1 MTLFNTYDK
10 EVNYQDMF
18 KKQKQNYNEKVFY
31 KYRDALCD
39 FSDLI
44 GDGCTGLSNMFYL
57 LNTRYLHWLD
67 NDPERAVY
75 EKEIKFRRKFYKLLK
90 LVGPSMLECTQ
101 VYENRKNL
109 NDPTSIEADEQI
121 KLPNKPVIFVANH
134 GFHDDVLAS
143 VLAANRHPYIIW
155 GSIPLLYNTFNGFAS
170 SLVGAV
176 CVNRKNKNSRNAS
189 IPKALKVMEYGTD
202 ILMFPEGGWNKTSE
216 KLALDLWKGVYTLSC
231 AAQCDVVPI
240 THYVR
245 DMEILDKNNI
255 IHTVVDDPIP
265 LYTMSQDEAMQY
277 LRDNFASWTYKM
289 MEKYG
294 RSTRE
299 KELKGFSN
307 SQEKWR
313 AHLSERMKGV
323 DRYDSTIEKC
333 ADYRPRHI
341 ARPEEVFE
349 PIAKLHPQNIT
360 VLNAKMVIE
369 AQRLVIEAKEN
380 DFQRLY

>member
-1 MTLFNTYDK
+1 
-10 EVNYQDMF
+10 MF
-18 KKQKQNYNEKVFY
+18 EKQKQKYNEKVFR
-31 KYRDALCD
+31 KYQDALCD

-44 GDGCTGLSNMFYL
+44 GDDCNGMSNMFYL
-57 LNTRYLHWLD
+57 LNKRYLHWLD
-67 NDPERAVY
+67 NDPEKAVY

-101 VYENRKNL
+101 VYENRKTL
-109 NDPTSIEADEQI
+109 NNPDSTEADEQI
-121 KLPNKPVIFVANH
+121 KLPDKPVIFVANH

-189 IPKALKVMEYGTD
+189 IPKAKKVMEYGTD
-202 ILMFPEGGWNKTSE
+202 ILMFPEGGWNKTPE
-216 KLALDLWKGVYTLSC
+216 RLVLELWKGVYTLSC
-231 AAQCDVVPI
+231 ETQCDVVPI

-245 DMEILDKNNI
+245 DMEVLDKKNI

-265 LYTMSQDEAMQY
+265 LYKMEQNDAMRY
-277 LRDNFASWTYKM
+277 LRDVFSSWTYKM

-294 RSTRE
+294 QSTRE
-299 KELKGFSN
+299 KELEGCSTP
-307 SQEKWR
+307 QEKWH
-313 AHLSERMKGV
+313 AHLIERMKGV
-323 DRYDSTIEKC
+323 DRYDSSIEKF
-333 ADYRPRHI
+333 ADYRPKTI
-341 ARPEEVFE
+341 IRPEDVFE
-349 PIAKLHPQNIT
+349 PIAKVHENNISAK
-360 VLNAKMVIE
+360 NAKMIIE
-369 AQRLVIEAKEN
+369 TQKIIKEAKEN

>member
-1 MTLFNTYDK
+1 
-10 EVNYQDMF
+10 MF
-18 KKQKQNYNEKVFY
+18 EKQKQKFNEKVFRQY
-31 KYRDALCD
+31 GDSLCD
-39 FSDLI
+39 FNDLI
-44 GDGCTGLSNMFYL
+44 GDGCDGMSNMFYL
-57 LNTRYLHWLD
+57 LNKRYLHWLD
-67 NDPERAVY
+67 NNPEKAVY

-90 LVGPSMLECTQ
+90 LVGPGMLECTH
-101 VYENRKNL
+101 VYENRKSL
-109 NDPTSIEADEQI
+109 NDPTTDELDTPVA
-121 KLPNKPVIFVANH
+121 LPNRPVIFVSNH

-143 VLAANRHPYIIW
+143 VLAANRHLYIIW

-216 KLALDLWKGVYTLSC
+216 KLVLDLWKGVYTLSC

-245 DMEILDKNNI
+245 DMEVLDKKNI

-265 LYTMSQDEAMQY
+265 LYKMPQEEAMRY
-277 LRDNFASWTYKM
+277 LRDVFASWTFKM
-289 MEKYG
+289 MERYG
-294 RSTRE
+294 QSTRE
-299 KELKGFSN
+299 EEIFGFAT
-307 SQEKWR
+307 SQEKWH
-313 AHLSERMKGV
+313 AHLQERMKGV

-333 ADYRPRHI
+333 ADYRPKHI
-341 ARPEEVFE
+341 VHPEEVFA
-349 PIAKLHPQNIT
+349 PIANIQPANITAQNIGM
-360 VLNAKMVIE
+360 VMDAKRIVE
-369 AQRLVIEAKEN
+369 TSKEN

>member
-1 MTLFNTYDK
+1 MFNVLKNAY
-10 EVNYQDMF
+10 N
-18 KKQKQNYNEKVFY
+18 KKVLDQ
-31 KYRDALCD
+31 YRDAL
-39 FSDLI
+39 SDLDDLV
-44 GDGCTGLSNMFYL
+44 GDGYSGMSNMFYL
-57 LNTRYLHWLD
+57 LNKRYLHWLD
-67 NDPERAVY
+67 NNPEKAVY
-75 EKEIKFRRKFYKLLK
+75 EKEIKFRRKFYKILR

-101 VYENRKNL
+101 VYENRKVL
-109 NDPTSIEADEQI
+109 NDPTTNELDTPII
-121 KLPNKPVIFVANH
+121 LPDKPVIFVANH

-176 CVNRKNKNSRNAS
+176 CVNRKNKNSRAAS

-216 KLALDLWKGVYTLSC
+216 KLVLELWKGVYTLSC
-231 AAQCDVVPI
+231 QAQCDVVPI

-245 DMEILDKNNI
+245 DMDILDKKNI

-265 LYTMSQDEAMQY
+265 LYKMSQEEAMRY
-277 LRDNFASWTYKM
+277 LRDIFASWTYKM

-299 KELKGFSN
+299 TEMESFSS

-313 AHLSERMKGV
+313 AHLDERMKGV
-323 DRYDSTIEKC
+323 DRYDSSIEKC
-333 ADYRPRHI
+333 ADYRPKHI
-341 ARPEEVFE
+341 ARPETVFE
-349 PIAKLHPQNIT
+349 PIANIHPKNI
-360 VLNAKMVIE
+360 NAHNIKMVLAAKVIVNE
-369 AQRLVIEAKEN
+369 AETT

>member
-1 MTLFNTYDK
+1 
-10 EVNYQDMF
+10 MF
-18 KKQKQNYNEKVFY
+18 EKQKQKYNEKVFSKY
-31 KYRDALCD
+31 KDALSS

-44 GDGCTGLSNMFYL
+44 GDDCQSMSNMFYL
-57 LNTRYLHWLD
+57 LNKRYLHWLD
-67 NDPERAVY
+67 NDPEKAVY

-101 VYENRKNL
+101 VYENRKSL
-109 NDPTSIEADEQI
+109 NNPSTLEKDASVT
-121 KLPNKPVIFVANH
+121 LPKKPVIFVANH

-189 IPKALKVMEYGTD
+189 IAKALKVMEYGTD

-216 KLALDLWKGVYTLSC
+216 KLVLELWKGVYTLSSE
-231 AAQCDVVPI
+231 AQCDVVPI

-245 DMEILDKNNI
+245 DMEVLDKKNI
-255 IHTVVDDPIP
+255 IHTVVDEPIA
-265 LYTMSQDEAMQY
+265 LYKMPQEEAMNY
-277 LRDNFASWTYKM
+277 LRDIFASWTFKM

-294 RSTRE
+294 QSTRE
-299 KELKGFSN
+299 KELEGFSC
-307 SQEKWR
+307 SQEKWHS
-313 AHLSERMKGV
+313 HLKERMRGV
-323 DRYDSTIEKC
+323 DRYDSSIEKC
-333 ADYRPRHI
+333 ADYRPKHI
-341 ARPEEVFE
+341 VLAKDVFE
-349 PIAKLHPQNIT
+349 PIANIHY
-360 VLNAKMVIE
+360 NNISAKNIKMIMDAKTIVTE
-369 AQRLVIEAKEN
+369 AIEN